1 MDDEQIPATKMW
13 RLFDP
18 IHQQLS
24 LMSFSENLRPFT
36 RFNAASPMRDCTP
49 CLPVPSVK
57 PERPSMSGKRRQ
69 ALTPASDSSITR
81 WRSIGVHW
89 LCWPRPKLNASNP
102 RGRDRM
108 PAGRTGSADFLEKM
122 SVTASRVSSAAE
134 YGSKQ
139 QANELRI
146 ALRSAG
152 NSHELA
158 PPHSIT
164 SSARISSVGGMVIPS
179 ALAVWRLIMM
189 LNLVGRSIG
198 SSPGFAPFKILS
210 TKAAAR

>member
-24 LMSFSENLRPFT
+24 LMSFSKNLRRFT

-49 CLPVPSVK
+49 CLPVSSAE
-57 PERPSMSGKRRQ
+57 PEQPSMTGKRRQ
-69 ALTPASDSSITR
+69 ALTPASNSSITL

-89 LCWPRPKLNASNP
+89 PCWPRPKLNASNLNASNSQD
-102 RGRDRM
+102 RDRM
-108 PAGRTGSADFLEKM
+108 PSGRTGSADFLEEM

-139 QANELRI
+139 RAIELRI
-146 ALRSAG
+146 ALRSAQ
-152 NSHELA
+152 ST
-158 PPHSIT
+158 PDSI
-164 SSARISSVGGMVIPS
+164 P
-179 ALAVWRLIMM
+179 
-189 LNLVGRSIG
+189 
-198 SSPGFAPFKILS
+198 
-210 TKAAAR
+210 